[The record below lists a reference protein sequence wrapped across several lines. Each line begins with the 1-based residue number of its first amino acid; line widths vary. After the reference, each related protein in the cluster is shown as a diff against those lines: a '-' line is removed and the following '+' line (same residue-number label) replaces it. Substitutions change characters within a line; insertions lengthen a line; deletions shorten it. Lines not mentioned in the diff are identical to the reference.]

1 MKRTGRQKDIVTPEK
16 KQEQRELLRLFS
28 ANIRK
33 ILKNTDL
40 LADDL
45 QEIRLRTG
53 APLLV
58 VAKDQEYFLTPDGA
72 LTGEWEKGYP
82 VSPTDIRDT
91 MDYIGSFSLY
101 AYEDELRQGFLTVE
115 GGHRIGIAGKTVI
128 EGEKV
133 KGISHISCIN
143 VRVAHEK
150 KGCADRVM
158 PYLWEDGRFLHTLIV
173 SAPGC
178 GKTTMLR
185 DIIRQISDGE
195 SPYPGLTVGVVDE
208 RSEIAGCYLG
218 VAQNDVGIRTDVL
231 DCCPKAEGM
240 MMLIRAMSPDVVAV
254 DEIGTGED
262 IRAIESVVNCGCKLL
277 ATVHGNSMEDMKQKP
292 LLNRL
297 VESHVFERYIVLDAK
312 PHAGS
317 VQAIFDGRGTTL
329 YRRRRFC
336 DAACSFTGGFSCLRR
351 DRLCKEC
358 GAVGSCERSG
368 NTAENYPVSAWRD
381 CDGGFPAAGCVLG
394 DGKADAGSVPG
405 FLQDISEDMRRP
417 DGKTLPAIL
426 EENTAVHLADTR
438 LTKEEKKS
446 CRRPDAALEP
456 GTAPCRRRIWTGMRH
471 ALCSGSRNCRK
482 DCRKG
487 RGSVR
492 VLESW
497 EAFFYF

>member
-1 MKRTGRQKDIVTPEK
+1 MHNLSRHLIYITIRGGEDEKDRKTKGYCYAREKTGAKGTFAPVFCKYTENS
-16 KQEQRELLRLFS
+16 E
-28 ANIRK
+28 
-33 ILKNTDL
+33 NTDL

-329 YRRRRFC
+329 YRR
-336 DAACSFTGGFSCLRR
+336 
-351 DRLCKEC
+351 
-358 GAVGSCERSG
+358 
-368 NTAENYPVSAWRD
+368 
-381 CDGGFPAAGCVLG
+381 
-394 DGKADAGSVPG
+394 
-405 FLQDISEDMRRP
+405 
-417 DGKTLPAIL
+417 
-426 EENTAVHLADTR
+426 
-438 LTKEEKKS
+438 
-446 CRRPDAALEP
+446 
-456 GTAPCRRRIWTGMRH
+456 
-471 ALCSGSRNCRK
+471 
-482 DCRKG
+482 
-487 RGSVR
+487 
-492 VLESW
+492 
-497 EAFFYF
+497 EAFL

>member
-1 MKRTGRQKDIVTPEK
+1 MYRP
-16 KQEQRELLRLFS
+16 
-28 ANIRK
+28 A
-33 ILKNTDL
+33 
-40 LADDL
+40 
-45 QEIRLRTG
+45 

-329 YRRRRFC
+329 YRR
-336 DAACSFTGGFSCLRR
+336 
-351 DRLCKEC
+351 
-358 GAVGSCERSG
+358 
-368 NTAENYPVSAWRD
+368 
-381 CDGGFPAAGCVLG
+381 
-394 DGKADAGSVPG
+394 
-405 FLQDISEDMRRP
+405 
-417 DGKTLPAIL
+417 
-426 EENTAVHLADTR
+426 
-438 LTKEEKKS
+438 
-446 CRRPDAALEP
+446 
-456 GTAPCRRRIWTGMRH
+456 
-471 ALCSGSRNCRK
+471 
-482 DCRKG
+482 
-487 RGSVR
+487 
-492 VLESW
+492 
-497 EAFFYF
+497 EAFL

>member
-1 MKRTGRQKDIVTPEK
+1 MKRTGKQKEIVTPEK

-33 ILKNTDL
+33 ILKNAEFMTE
-40 LADDL
+40 DL

-58 VAKDQEYFLTPDGA
+58 LCQDQEYFLTPDGERTDA
-72 LTGEWEKGYP
+72 WEKGYP
-82 VSPTDIRDT
+82 VSATDIRDT

-115 GGHRIGIAGKTVI
+115 GGHRVGIAGKTVT

-133 KGISHISCIN
+133 RGISHISCIN
-143 VRVAHEK
+143 VRIAHEK
-150 KGCADRVM
+150 KGCADGVM
-158 PYLWEDGRFLHTLIV
+158 PYLREEGKFLHTLIV

-185 DIIRQISDGE
+185 DIIRQLSDGDG
-195 SPYPGLTVGVVDE
+195 SHPGLTVGVVDE

-262 IRAIESVVNCGCKLL
+262 IRAIEAVVNCGCKLL

-297 VESHVFERYIVLDAK
+297 VEAHVFERYIVLDARPK
-312 PHAGS
+312 AGS
-317 VQAIFDGRGTTL
+317 VQAIFDGRGTVL
-329 YRRRRFC
+329 YRRE
-336 DAACSFTGGFSCLRR
+336 A
-351 DRLCKEC
+351 
-358 GAVGSCERSG
+358 
-368 NTAENYPVSAWRD
+368 
-381 CDGGFPAAGCVLG
+381 FPA
-394 DGKADAGSVPG
+394 
-405 FLQDISEDMRRP
+405 
-417 DGKTLPAIL
+417 
-426 EENTAVHLADTR
+426 
-438 LTKEEKKS
+438 
-446 CRRPDAALEP
+446 
-456 GTAPCRRRIWTGMRH
+456 
-471 ALCSGSRNCRK
+471 
-482 DCRKG
+482 
-487 RGSVR
+487 
-492 VLESW
+492 
-497 EAFFYF
+497 

>member
-185 DIIRQISDGE
+185 DIIRQISDPAALCFDFE
-195 SPYPGLTVGVVDE
+195 VY
-208 RSEIAGCYLG
+208 SEAQKRWLEVSSVSNFDTYQANRLKCRYRTAEKKTELCHTLNGSALALPRI
-218 VAQNDVGIRTDVL
+218 VAALLENNQTPEGIRI
-231 DCCPKAEGM
+231 PKALVPYTGF
-240 MMLIRAMSPDVVAV
+240 
-254 DEIGTGED
+254 EIID
-262 IRAIESVVNCGCKLL
+262 
-277 ATVHGNSMEDMKQKP
+277 
-292 LLNRL
+292 
-297 VESHVFERYIVLDAK
+297 
-312 PHAGS
+312 
-317 VQAIFDGRGTTL
+317 
-329 YRRRRFC
+329 
-336 DAACSFTGGFSCLRR
+336 
-351 DRLCKEC
+351 
-358 GAVGSCERSG
+358 
-368 NTAENYPVSAWRD
+368 
-381 CDGGFPAAGCVLG
+381 
-394 DGKADAGSVPG
+394 
-405 FLQDISEDMRRP
+405 
-417 DGKTLPAIL
+417 
-426 EENTAVHLADTR
+426 
-438 LTKEEKKS
+438 
-446 CRRPDAALEP
+446 
-456 GTAPCRRRIWTGMRH
+456 
-471 ALCSGSRNCRK
+471 
-482 DCRKG
+482 
-487 RGSVR
+487 
-492 VLESW
+492 
-497 EAFFYF
+497 

>member
-158 PYLWEDGRFLHTLIV
+158 PYLWEDGRFL
-173 SAPGC
+173 
-178 GKTTMLR
+178 
-185 DIIRQISDGE
+185 
-195 SPYPGLTVGVVDE
+195 TVGVVDE

-312 PHAGS
+312 PRAGS

-329 YRRRRFC
+329 YRR
-336 DAACSFTGGFSCLRR
+336 
-351 DRLCKEC
+351 
-358 GAVGSCERSG
+358 
-368 NTAENYPVSAWRD
+368 
-381 CDGGFPAAGCVLG
+381 
-394 DGKADAGSVPG
+394 
-405 FLQDISEDMRRP
+405 
-417 DGKTLPAIL
+417 
-426 EENTAVHLADTR
+426 
-438 LTKEEKKS
+438 
-446 CRRPDAALEP
+446 
-456 GTAPCRRRIWTGMRH
+456 
-471 ALCSGSRNCRK
+471 
-482 DCRKG
+482 
-487 RGSVR
+487 
-492 VLESW
+492 
-497 EAFFYF
+497 EAFL

>member
-195 SPYPGLTVGVVDE
+195 SPYPGLTVGV
-208 RSEIAGCYLG
+208 
-218 VAQNDVGIRTDVL
+218 L

-312 PHAGS
+312 PRAGS

-329 YRRRRFC
+329 YRR
-336 DAACSFTGGFSCLRR
+336 
-351 DRLCKEC
+351 
-358 GAVGSCERSG
+358 
-368 NTAENYPVSAWRD
+368 
-381 CDGGFPAAGCVLG
+381 
-394 DGKADAGSVPG
+394 
-405 FLQDISEDMRRP
+405 
-417 DGKTLPAIL
+417 
-426 EENTAVHLADTR
+426 
-438 LTKEEKKS
+438 
-446 CRRPDAALEP
+446 
-456 GTAPCRRRIWTGMRH
+456 
-471 ALCSGSRNCRK
+471 
-482 DCRKG
+482 
-487 RGSVR
+487 
-492 VLESW
+492 
-497 EAFFYF
+497 EAFL

>member
-178 GKTTMLR
+178 GKTTFGLKVAESAAKTGACLFFSLEMSTEQITARRIAAESGLSIGRLMVGGGLR
-185 DIIRQISDGE
+185 DEEQAKLANAASVLSTHDFRLNRAPGASVSDIAQAAH
-195 SPYPGLTVGVVDE
+195 LAKNLRLVVVD
-208 RSEIAGCYLG
+208 YLG
-218 VAQNDVGIRTDVL
+218 LVRSDERGLSIYERVTKNSAALKSLARSLNVPILCLAQLNRAAEQRADK
-231 DCCPKAEGM
+231 CPSMADLRDSG
-240 MMLIRAMSPDVVAV
+240 
-254 DEIGTGED
+254 
-262 IRAIESVVNCGCKLL
+262 AIE
-277 ATVHGNSMEDMKQKP
+277 Q
-292 LLNRL
+292 
-297 VESHVFERYIVLDAK
+297 DADLSLI
-312 PHAGS
+312 H
-317 VQAIFDGRGTTL
+317 I
-329 YRRRRFC
+329 
-336 DAACSFTGGFSCLRR
+336 
-351 DRLCKEC
+351 
-358 GAVGSCERSG
+358 
-368 NTAENYPVSAWRD
+368 
-381 CDGGFPAAGCVLG
+381 
-394 DGKADAGSVPG
+394 
-405 FLQDISEDMRRP
+405 
-417 DGKTLPAIL
+417 
-426 EENTAVHLADTR
+426 
-438 LTKEEKKS
+438 
-446 CRRPDAALEP
+446 
-456 GTAPCRRRIWTGMRH
+456 
-471 ALCSGSRNCRK
+471 
-482 DCRKG
+482 
-487 RGSVR
+487 
-492 VLESW
+492 
-497 EAFFYF
+497 

>member
-185 DIIRQISDGE
+185 DIIRQIHNLA
-195 SPYPGLTVGVVDE
+195 GLYALA
-208 RSEIAGCYLG
+208 RRKLIARHSRTSADLDYLC
-218 VAQNDVGIRTDVL
+218 IHT
-231 DCCPKAEGM
+231 KAFQRGFQ
-240 MMLIRAMSPDVVAV
+240 LS
-254 DEIGTGED
+254 
-262 IRAIESVVNCGCKLL
+262 S
-277 ATVHGNSMEDMKQKP
+277 
-292 LLNRL
+292 
-297 VESHVFERYIVLDAK
+297 
-312 PHAGS
+312 
-317 VQAIFDGRGTTL
+317 IF
-329 YRRRRFC
+329 
-336 DAACSFTGGFSCLRR
+336 
-351 DRLCKEC
+351 K
-358 GAVGSCERSG
+358 
-368 NTAENYPVSAWRD
+368 
-381 CDGGFPAAGCVLG
+381 
-394 DGKADAGSVPG
+394 
-405 FLQDISEDMRRP
+405 
-417 DGKTLPAIL
+417 
-426 EENTAVHLADTR
+426 
-438 LTKEEKKS
+438 
-446 CRRPDAALEP
+446 
-456 GTAPCRRRIWTGMRH
+456 
-471 ALCSGSRNCRK
+471 
-482 DCRKG
+482 
-487 RGSVR
+487 
-492 VLESW
+492 
-497 EAFFYF
+497 

>member
-185 DIIRQISDGE
+185 DIIRQIIVARRE
-195 SPYPGLTVGVVDE
+195 SILH
-208 RSEIAGCYLG
+208 
-218 VAQNDVGIRTDVL
+218 IRTDVL

-329 YRRRRFC
+329 YRR
-336 DAACSFTGGFSCLRR
+336 
-351 DRLCKEC
+351 
-358 GAVGSCERSG
+358 
-368 NTAENYPVSAWRD
+368 
-381 CDGGFPAAGCVLG
+381 
-394 DGKADAGSVPG
+394 
-405 FLQDISEDMRRP
+405 
-417 DGKTLPAIL
+417 
-426 EENTAVHLADTR
+426 
-438 LTKEEKKS
+438 
-446 CRRPDAALEP
+446 
-456 GTAPCRRRIWTGMRH
+456 
-471 ALCSGSRNCRK
+471 
-482 DCRKG
+482 
-487 RGSVR
+487 
-492 VLESW
+492 
-497 EAFFYF
+497 EAFL

>member
-262 IRAIESVVNCGCKLL
+262 IRAIESVVNCGSNLL

-297 VESHVFERYIVLDAK
+297 VESHVFERYIVLDAN

-317 VQAIFDGRGTTL
+317 VQAIFDGGGTTL
-329 YRRRRFC
+329 YRR
-336 DAACSFTGGFSCLRR
+336 
-351 DRLCKEC
+351 
-358 GAVGSCERSG
+358 
-368 NTAENYPVSAWRD
+368 
-381 CDGGFPAAGCVLG
+381 
-394 DGKADAGSVPG
+394 
-405 FLQDISEDMRRP
+405 
-417 DGKTLPAIL
+417 
-426 EENTAVHLADTR
+426 
-438 LTKEEKKS
+438 
-446 CRRPDAALEP
+446 
-456 GTAPCRRRIWTGMRH
+456 
-471 ALCSGSRNCRK
+471 
-482 DCRKG
+482 
-487 RGSVR
+487 
-492 VLESW
+492 
-497 EAFFYF
+497 EAFL